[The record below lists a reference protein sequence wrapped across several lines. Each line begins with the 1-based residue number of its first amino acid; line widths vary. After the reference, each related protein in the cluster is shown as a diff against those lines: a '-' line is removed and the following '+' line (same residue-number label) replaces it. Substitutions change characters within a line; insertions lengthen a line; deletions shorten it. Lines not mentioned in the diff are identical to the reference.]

1 MERPIEVG
9 RAVDKYE
16 RFAQEEKPVTKKIPK
31 PHDSG
36 VELQAHTAREA
47 WHLFGIM
54 SEFVDATER
63 MANIQP
69 AVSLFG
75 SARLAPDHPY
85 CVLAEKVSRLLS
97 DAGFAVIS
105 GGGPGIMEA
114 SNKGAHFGKSP
125 SVGLNIELPREQF
138 GNTYQD
144 ISLAFRHFFA
154 RKAMFVKFSVAYIVL
169 PGGFGTLD
177 ELTECLTLVQTG
189 KSARIPIILVHA
201 PFWEGLLSWMRG
213 RLAGEG
219 LISATDMD
227 LIQVIDSP
235 EGIVEAIFKHYEH
248 RSFAPLA
255 SERETMLLNL

>member
-1 MERPIEVG
+1 
-9 RAVDKYE
+9 
-16 RFAQEEKPVTKKIPK
+16 VTEKIPK

-36 VELQAHTAREA
+36 VAMQAYTAREA

-63 MANIQP
+63 MSNIHP
-69 AVSLFG
+69 AVSIFG
-75 SARLAPDHPY
+75 SARLKPDHAY
-85 CVLAEKVSRLLS
+85 CQLAEKTSRLLS

-125 SVGLNIELPREQF
+125 SIGLNIELPREQF

-154 RKAMFVKFSVAYIVL
+154 RKQMFVKFSVAYIVM

-177 ELTECLTLVQTG
+177 ELSECLTLVQTG
-189 KSARIPIILVHA
+189 KSANIPIILVHA
-201 PFWEGLLSWMRG
+201 PFWRGLLAWMQDT
-213 RLAGEG
+213 LVGEG
-219 LISATDMD
+219 MISAPDME
-227 LIQVIDSP
+227 LMQVIDEP

-248 RSFAPLA
+248 RSFAPLP
-255 SERETMLLNL
+255 SERERMLLNL